1 MGTTL
6 RVTTSIAPPP
16 ENDIPDHTGVD
27 FFGSADDASSIASF
41 NTNTNNEEDGNINI
55 INNDYMLSS
64 TKGSSEEEGTM
75 TRTYNRLLQ
84 NTVEMYTTPET
95 YPIWETKRPIVVIDQ
110 GSSGGGDRGSKI
122 LGAKSLEENEQDDT
136 ATSMM
141 DVDDIVGGGVGG
153 PMVHRYRYLAV
164 TPGATIDWSLCT
176 RKELTN
182 NNNNNDDANSVS
194 TGRTSRGQTVATY
207 SPGSSTMGDDIHDE
221 NNNNNDPH
229 RSSTPDTH
237 PSVED
242 HPDDD
247 DGDDGEREGLHYTS
261 SHDEEEMLD
270 PMEMDFPPILYEDP
284 IIVVDPSSSSSND
297 VVPGG
302 GEEEEEDDDTTKE
315 RHHRHHQ
322 RTPSIFDAQ
331 GNPVVIPPP
340 TNDKRITASGN
351 DSVSSLI
358 GASMSSLAM
367 GGNRPYHKSP
377 VMTYEGVS
385 ALPYRTRH
393 VNVSSS
399 TSNVEIVDVWND
411 GNDPTFTT
419 FWETKKR
426 EKEEKESVIRG
437 TTVTQNEMD
446 VDDDINLPEFNEDD
460 DPMDA
465 TADAQ
470 RRTTTGG
477 EKKKQKK
484 ESIFLVCYHLP
495 VILTK
500 DPVTSKWDACW
511 SESLIAKSQRESVSS
526 TRKTTWIGTVSNI
539 PPHLLQDPKEREA
552 IRLVLANME
561 KEGPAFNDDNTNT
574 AASDDPTCIPIFFVD
589 DDSPPPTTEDT
600 KSNSNVTKK
609 ESLTDRMYLGFCKQ
623 VLWPSFHN
631 VDLLDLATN
640 GWGQRRQNTN
650 RPDPVMACAHAAM
663 EAKERKRSG
672 SVSGSPDGDVDEG
685 LRSDW
690 DQRRLDSWWNAYIQV
705 NQKFC
710 QVVADLVSGG
720 DIVWVH
726 DYHLALLPR
735 MLREMRNETDVVHH
749 GGKSSTVGSSS
760 RAAAGSDLPGNEI
773 VGGRSKPVRMIFFIH
788 VPFPTSQ
795 VFRELEHGEALL
807 EGMLHADVVGFH
819 AFDHARH
826 FL

>member
-1 MGTTL
+1 MG
-6 RVTTSIAPPP
+6 
-16 ENDIPDHTGVD
+16 N
-27 FFGSADDASSIASF
+27 
-41 NTNTNNEEDGNINI
+41 
-55 INNDYMLSS
+55 
-64 TKGSSEEEGTM
+64 
-75 TRTYNRLLQ
+75 
-84 NTVEMYTTPET
+84 
-95 YPIWETKRPIVVIDQ
+95 
-110 GSSGGGDRGSKI
+110 SGGGGDDKGSKI
-122 LGAKSLEENEQDDT
+122 LGAKSFEENTIVHDKDDT
-136 ATSMM
+136 TSMM
-141 DVDDIVGGGVGG
+141 DVDGIVVGGGGGG
-153 PMVHRYRYLAV
+153 PIVHRYRYLAV

-176 RKELTN
+176 RKELA

-207 SPGSSTMGDDIHDE
+207 SPGSSTMGDDHDE
-221 NNNNNDPH
+221 NNND
-229 RSSTPDTH
+229 H
-237 PSVED
+237 PSMED
-242 HPDDD
+242 HPED
-247 DGDDGEREGLHYTS
+247 DGDDRGLHYTS
-261 SHDEEEMLD
+261 SHDDEDMLD
-270 PMEMDFPPILYEDP
+270 PMGMDFPPILYEDP
-284 IIVVDPSSSSSND
+284 IAVVDPSSSND
-297 VVPGG
+297 VASG
-302 GEEEEEDDDTTKE
+302 GEEDAETNKQK
-315 RHHRHHQ
+315 RHHHHH

-340 TNDKRITASGN
+340 SSSSSSPPTNDNTITAAG
-351 DSVSSLI
+351 DSVASLI
-358 GASMSSLAM
+358 GASMSSLAL

-385 ALPYRTRH
+385 ALPYRTRN
-393 VNVSSS
+393 VNVPSS
-399 TSNVEIVDVWND
+399 TSATSSSNVEIVDVWND

-419 FWETKKR
+419 FWETKK
-426 EKEEKESVIRG
+426 KEKESKIRG
-437 TTVTQNEMD
+437 TTVTKNDMD
-446 VDDDINLPEFNEDD
+446 VDTLPEFNEDD

-465 TADAQ
+465 AAEAQ
-470 RRTTTGG
+470 RAAAGG
-477 EKKKQKK
+477 EEKQK

-500 DPVTSKWDACW
+500 DPETSKWNACW

-539 PPHLLQDPKEREA
+539 PPALLQDPKEREA

-561 KEGPAFNDDNTNT
+561 KEGPFNNDT
-574 AASDDPTCIPIFFVD
+574 ATASDDPTCIPIFFVD
-589 DDSPPPTTEDT
+589 DSPLVEDDGA
-600 KSNSNVTKK
+600 KSK

-650 RPDPVMACAHAAM
+650 RPDPVMACANAAA

-672 SVSGSPDGDVDEG
+672 SVGGPGGADDEG

-710 QVVADLVSGG
+710 QVVADLVAGG

-735 MLREMRNETDVVHH
+735 MLREMRNETDVVH
-749 GGKSSTVGSSS
+749 GGKSSMVGSSS
-760 RAAAGSDLPGNEI
+760 RTAGSDLPGNEI